1 MFNKKS
7 TTKTTANNIKNAFMI
22 TVIASVLAL
31 GTGYSSMQS
40 FGLDY
45 NGLGELDAFNGFTQT
60 AECAG
65 LGNDCSEDNRVRNN
79 NPDTP
84 PVDPPGDPD
93 CAVAVSCFV
102 DRLNPT
108 QLGNLKVTLGLASDA
123 PDTALCEAIDG
134 MTAAELRAA
143 ITAPVVGV
151 TVAVANNI
159 INCLIDEAGFTFTD
173 IEE

>member
-1 MFNKKS
+1 MFNKKQ
-7 TTKTTANNIKNAFMI
+7 TTKTSANNFKYAFMI
-22 TVIASVLAL
+22 AAIASVLVL

-40 FGLDY
+40 SALDY
-45 NGLGELDAFNGFTQT
+45 NGLGDTDLFNGLTQT

-65 LGNDCSEDNRVRNN
+65 LGNDCSEDNRVRTE
-79 NPDTP
+79 TP
-84 PVDPPGDPD
+84 PTDPEPDPEVDCEAGI
-93 CAVAVSCFV
+93 ACFV
-102 DRLNPT
+102 SALNPT

-123 PDTALCEAIDG
+123 PDTALCEAIEG

-159 INCLIDEAGFTFTD
+159 INCLIDAGFTNLVTA
-173 IEE
+173 